1 MRRGDSGEVWGLVA
15 FEKVDL
21 SEEGSCGQLLDL
33 MNGWRPEGVA
43 HLAFVV
49 EPLRAGVIDHQK
61 MWNINVDGTGRVI
74 EAIAEYNR
82 SLGGIHKF
90 IFPSSVSA
98 YGPDLQ
104 KPARETTVL
113 RAHTFPY
120 ALHKRE
126 TDMAAHI
133 PPPRM
138 KRRTYIFR
146 PALVPGPPGQKILR
160 SVVWGRPRGQGGAA
174 TKII

>member
-49 EPLRAGVIDHQK
+49 DPLRAGVIDHQK

-126 TDMAAHI
+126 TDMAGQQRAGRHEGTG
-133 PPPRM
+133 P
-138 KRRTYIFR
+138 IFR
-146 PALVPGPPGQKILR
+146 PAPFSRPPGPNLLNVGLP
-160 SVVWGRPRGQGGAA
+160 RPPRA
-174 TKII
+174 